1 MVDATGYRR
10 RGGEAI
16 PHNPR
21 LLMLWM
27 RLVWLLRLERLV
39 VRFVLLWLKRLLPRL
54 LLRLKRLLKWFKRL
68 RLERQW

>member
-1 MVDATGYRR
+1 
-10 RGGEAI
+10 
-16 PHNPR
+16 
-21 LLMLWM
+21 MLWM